1 MSEKSLKNAGQLQ
14 RNQGAMC
21 TSEDMPFAFSGVCI
35 KLHFF
40 TESYPN
46 IKKAQVDVRKIIAIT
61 NNGVFPIKETVFFLR
76 QGNIFTLGMRL
87 FRTDA

>member
-14 RNQGAMC
+14 RNQGAVC

-40 TESYPN
+40 IESYPN
-46 IKKAQVDVRKIIAIT
+46 I
-61 NNGVFPIKETVFFLR
+61 
-76 QGNIFTLGMRL
+76 
-87 FRTDA
+87 